1 MCQTVVAF
9 MANHTSY
16 HSLLTIFGAVP
27 LVQAPEAHLTI
38 LEKLNPVLWCKLA
51 KFLAPR
57 EEVLFTT
64 KVAIPAVN
72 LFILLLVATQ

>member
-16 HSLLTIFGAVP
+16 HSLLTIVGDVP
-27 LVQAPEAHLTI
+27 LAQAPEAHLTI
-38 LEKLNPVLWCKLA
+38 PEKLNPVFWCKLA
-51 KFLAPR
+51 KFLTPR

-64 KVAIPAVN
+64 KVAIPAAN
-72 LFILLLVATQ
+72 LFIVLLVATR